1 MSPVLV
7 GAVSGL
13 VLGATTSFL
22 ITGRLFHPFQART
35 PATWRPESWRQHVL
49 ALLIHLAAGA
59 GLGWLYALSG
69 APSIGSSLLELTAAV
84 WSVVASCLLIHALY
98 VNWHPGFV
106 LGIVID
112 WAVFVFAVLLAC
124 ARFGRSAT

>member
-22 ITGRLFHPFQART
+22 ITGHLFHPFQKKT

-49 ALLIHLAAGA
+49 ALLFHLVAGA
-59 GLGWLYALSG
+59 GVGWLYAMSG
-69 APSIGSSLLELTAAV
+69 APTIGSSLLELTAAI
-84 WSVVASCLLIHALY
+84 WLVVASCLLIHALY

-112 WAVFVFAVLLAC
+112 WAVFVFVALLAC
-124 ARFGRSAT
+124 ARFARAAT

>member
-7 GAVSGL
+7 GAISGV

-22 ITGRLFHPFQART
+22 ITGRLFHPFQAKT

-49 ALLIHLAAGA
+49 ALLIHLVAGV
-59 GLGWLYALSG
+59 GLGWLYTLAG
-69 APSIGSSLLELTAAV
+69 APPLGSSLFELAAAV
-84 WSVVASCLLIHALY
+84 WLVVASCLLIHALY

-112 WAVFVFAVLLAC
+112 WAVFVFAVLTAC
-124 ARFGRSAT
+124 AWFGRAAA